1 MSLDSNTLWKIK
13 QQLHSG
19 SGQSG
24 VQADLYSHLTE
35 VFSRIIQYHQYDAYD
50 KFEEISTL
58 VKKTHMSFA
67 DPKSDVELNQQS
79 RNANAAAIARNEWIE
94 QSRDLL
100 NEVHR
105 QMSRQKLQ
113 KLDCLMP
120 NLEEEA
126 DMLEWAG
133 ISFGQ
138 DFTYKLAKS
147 MKRLAVMSGAT
158 SLRFC
163 GKVFGTQ
170 KDYWIVSG
178 TLNHVEERQ
187 PSSVEPRGQGTNAQ
201 VFWVTDNILND
212 WIQLPECKPEYVCF
226 SRMIKHVLTGDLNA
240 QIDSNPP
247 FPGKERHFLR
257 AQLARIFAATMI
269 SPKGLYEIDEETN
282 QMKMA
287 EGFEWKSAE
296 ELNNLEEWGNTNAAI
311 TNGGRTTH
319 VAPDG
324 LDDEA
329 KEAYLAEQGEKDPL
343 LERFRG
349 INEHTPMPGLE
360 FSWVKKIVGDTQ
372 QYNQPGD
379 KGPVS
384 YCVNVLKSLRWPGAY
399 TVHKQGKF
407 CSIYVGYGLKH
418 GDASMNPTEP
428 PEVQRDPEDQEEMPE
443 PTPLVAPQEPPE
455 PDTDA
460 VEKEDEE
467 DE

>member
-1 MSLDSNTLWKIK
+1 
-13 QQLHSG
+13 
-19 SGQSG
+19 
-24 VQADLYSHLTE
+24 
-35 VFSRIIQYHQYDAYD
+35 
-50 KFEEISTL
+50 
-58 VKKTHMSFA
+58 
-67 DPKSDVELNQQS
+67 
-79 RNANAAAIARNEWIE
+79 
-94 QSRDLL
+94 
-100 NEVHR
+100 
-105 QMSRQKLQ
+105 
-113 KLDCLMP
+113 
-120 NLEEEA
+120 
-126 DMLEWAG
+126 
-133 ISFGQ
+133 
-138 DFTYKLAKS
+138 
-147 MKRLAVMSGAT
+147 
-158 SLRFC
+158 
-163 GKVFGTQ
+163 
-170 KDYWIVSG
+170 
-178 TLNHVEERQ
+178 
-187 PSSVEPRGQGTNAQ
+187 
-201 VFWVTDNILND
+201 
-212 WIQLPECKPEYVCF
+212 
-226 SRMIKHVLTGDLNA
+226 
-240 QIDSNPP
+240 
-247 FPGKERHFLR
+247 
-257 AQLARIFAATMI
+257 
-269 SPKGLYEIDEETN
+269 
-282 QMKMA
+282 MKMT

-460 VEKEDEE
+460 VEKEEE